1 MNAKT
6 RKLQYLLINQ
16 LLEEGSVQLI
26 LPDGVTLEIDILQED
41 KNGEMKK
48 TDNYC
53 SIVASRQGKKAILDS
68 FNLSLQYEQDDD
80 IMVFEH
86 ETCDFKGRIV
96 KSFDVV

>member
-1 MNAKT
+1 
-6 RKLQYLLINQ
+6 
-16 LLEEGSVQLI
+16 
-26 LPDGVTLEIDILQED
+26 
-41 KNGEMKK
+41 MKK

>member
-1 MNAKT
+1 MNSKT

-26 LPDGVTLEIDILQED
+26 LPDGMTLEIDILQED

-86 ETCDFKGRIV
+86 EICDLDGRTV